1 MLEPRLRLHSDGDKL
16 DAQVVNMTSESGLNQ
31 TWNPPTVSAA
41 LENDDRWALVLR
53 VATSRPFT
61 RAVQLHDIL
70 IYIGR
75 RALTDPGTSIREYDI
90 GCNALGRKPDFNP
103 NEDNIVR
110 VQIGHLRKKL
120 DEYFATDGRDEPVH
134 ITVPKGTYLPRFEP
148 KAPPASIPDAAAILS
163 PQQAER
169 LDIRVQQGRARP
181 WRAIGLVLLALLAIG
196 AATAMLARVPGG
208 GNATVDPILPEAWSS
223 FARHDANVLLSTA
236 TPLNLIMVPDGHE
249 AYGSPTYSAPP
260 EAYSWFRQHRP
271 LAPDAKLS
279 MTLTDNMVGVGTM
292 NAAVAVV
299 IALKSLGAT
308 YQILPERVA
317 TLAALRGR
325 NSILFGLPADSDAI
339 SRTMEKT
346 PLIVDYEP
354 SVKEFVIRDRIS
366 GRILVP
372 ERNSGGDFTA
382 VYGLIT
388 VLHPRDSDRGGIGML
403 IFSGITSGGTQGAAE
418 FFTSPRS
425 LLKLRGMFAREGVNG
440 FPAAYQVVVRCAFDN
455 LLLLNVE
462 YYSHRIFQKE

>member
-1 MLEPRLRLHSDGDKL
+1 MLQPRLRLNSDGVKL
-16 DAQVVNMTSESGLNQ
+16 DARVVNTTTESGLNQ
-31 TWNPPTVSAA
+31 TLNPPTVSTA
-41 LENDDRWALVLR
+41 LESDDRWSLVLR

-75 RALTDPGTSIREYDI
+75 RALTDPGASIREYDI
-90 GCNALGRKPDFNP
+90 GCNALGRKPGFNP

-120 DEYFATDGRDEPVH
+120 DEYFATDGRDEPIH
-134 ITVPKGTYLPRFEP
+134 ITVPKGTYVPRFEP
-148 KAPPASIPDAAAILS
+148 KAPLASIPDAAGFLS

-169 LDIRVQQGRARP
+169 LDIRVHPGRARL
-181 WRAIGLVLLALLAIG
+181 WRAIGLVLLALAIV
-196 AATAMLARVPGG
+196 ATTAMLARVPGG
-208 GNATVDPILPEAWSS
+208 GNATIDPILQEAWSS

-236 TPLNLIMVPDGHE
+236 TPLNLVMVPDGHE

-292 NAAVAVV
+292 NAAVAV
-299 IALKSLGAT
+299 ALTLKSLGT
-308 YQILPERVA
+308 GYQILPERVA

-339 SRTMEKT
+339 NRTMEKT

-354 SVKEFVIRDRIS
+354 TVKEFVVRDRIS

-372 ERNSGGDFTA
+372 ERNPGGDFTA

-388 VLHPRDSDRGGIGML
+388 VLHPRDSDRGGMGML

-418 FFTSPRS
+418 FFTSARS
-425 LLKLRGMFAREGVNG
+425 LRKLRGMFAHEGVNG

-462 YYSHRIFQKE
+462 YYSHRIFQNE

>member
-1 MLEPRLRLHSDGDKL
+1 LSLHSDDDKL
-16 DAQVVNMTSESGLNQ
+16 DAQVKMTSESGLNQ
-31 TWNPPTVSAA
+31 TLNPPTVPAA
-41 LENDDRWALVLR
+41 LESDDRWSLVLR

-75 RALTDPGTSIREYDI
+75 RALTDPATSIREYDI

-120 DEYFATDGRDEPVH
+120 DEYFATDGRDEPIH

-148 KAPPASIPDAAAILS
+148 KTPPASIPDAAPILS
-163 PQQAER
+163 PQPAER
-169 LDIRVQQGRARP
+169 LEIPVHQERART
-181 WRAIGLVLLALLAIG
+181 WRTFGLVLLALAAG
-196 AATAMLARVPGG
+196 AAMAILARIPGG
-208 GNATVDPILPEAWSS
+208 GNATVDPILREAWSS

-271 LAPDAKLS
+271 LAPGAKLS

-292 NAAVAVV
+292 NAAVAVA

-346 PLIVDYEP
+346 PLVVDYEP
-354 SVKEFVIRDRIS
+354 SVKEFVVRDRIS
-366 GRILVP
+366 GDILVP

-388 VLHPRDSDRGGIGML
+388 VLRPRDSDRGGIGML

-425 LLKLRGMFAREGVNG
+425 LRKLRGMFAHEGLNG

-462 YYSHRIFQKE
+462 YYSHRIIQKES